1 MKKIGL
7 FIVGGLSIGLSIAF
21 DKYMEH
27 LYFKRSMEQLR
38 NDLQSKHRTKEPKIN

>member
-1 MKKIGL
+1 MKKFGL
-7 FIVGGLSIGLSIAF
+7 LIVGGLSIGLGIAF

-38 NDLQSKHRTKEPKIN
+38 NDLQSKASDKRA